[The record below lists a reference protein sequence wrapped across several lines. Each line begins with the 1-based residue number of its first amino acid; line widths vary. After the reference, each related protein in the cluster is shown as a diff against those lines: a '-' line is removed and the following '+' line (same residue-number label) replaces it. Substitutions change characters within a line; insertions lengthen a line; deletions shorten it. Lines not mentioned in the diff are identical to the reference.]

1 MAVDKSKLVGAKI
14 SMFAEIGDTADR
26 YDIVSY
32 TSSFEINTIP
42 SGSVLIPV
50 GYVVGT
56 GAPAE
61 IMTKF
66 AQFTAKQP
74 IKIYLTITTDFAEYG
89 PGLEMFEDG
98 FPQLI
103 FEGKVTGA
111 ILRRTDKTLHIVAH
125 FVHWLNEL
133 NNSSVLSATSHVANP
148 VALYDQGAE
157 LAYQG
162 AGVGSSTTGSGAAC
176 SFENKSG
183 EAHWSV
189 AATSV
194 NLMSG
199 ASDLWTDALQP
210 FLRCI
215 VSADALDPNV
225 SKWMDEANAKQKRI
239 EALNKVVSGGLVLDS
254 AIADQL
260 VTQNISDGIR
270 AGVRDVDASNTI
282 WGLLV
287 GGWGPSYFF
296 AICPRVTDAILAP
309 LVGSYRDPADI
320 YKTIEAGDYYSI
332 ELNLSARQSIGMV
345 GMITPNT
352 QQTGV
357 PLSANLVDWPGLFP
371 RLPAATAG
379 LTKYGGVFLTRNL
392 PFWLA
397 NMAFEPPSAAPTAAP
412 VTAFGPLLS
421 SGLSIAA
428 TAAAASRTLKY
439 RNLADRFAQFF
450 YVNEVFNNRSGDI
463 SGKLRFD
470 ICPGTS
476 LKVQAVALDPSLAST
491 FDQFYG
497 QVIRVSYT
505 IDAVQGIAS
514 TVFTLS
520 NLRTQAE
527 VGDDIYSI
535 EKPPLYATAWTG
547 DTLLKELP

>member
-1 MAVDKSKLVGAKI
+1 MAVDKSRLVGAKI

-56 GAPAE
+56 GYPAE
-61 IMTKF
+61 VMTKF
-66 AQFTAKQP
+66 ARFTAKQP
-74 IKIYLTITTDFAEYG
+74 IKIYLTINTDLAEYG
-89 PGLEMFEDG
+89 PGLELFADG
-98 FPQLI
+98 FPKLI
-103 FEGKVTGA
+103 FEGKLTGA
-111 ILRRTDKTLHIVAH
+111 ILRRTDKTLHVVAH

-148 VALYDQGAE
+148 VALYDQGAVS
-157 LAYQG
+157 AYAGNAAG
-162 AGVGSSTTGSGAAC
+162 AGTTGSGAAC
-176 SFENKSG
+176 SFENNLG
-183 EAHWSV
+183 EAHWAV
-189 AATSV
+189 EATSV
-194 NLMSG
+194 NLISG
-199 ASDLWTDALQP
+199 TSDLWTDALQP
-210 FLRCI
+210 FLTCI
-215 VSADALDPNV
+215 VDGDALDPNV
-225 SKWMDEANAKQKRI
+225 SKYMDEANAKQKRI
-239 EALNKVVSGGLVLDS
+239 EALKKVVSGGLVLDG
-254 AIADQL
+254 AISDPL
-260 VTQNISDGIR
+260 VTQSISDGIR

-287 GGWGPSYFF
+287 GSWGPSYFF

-309 LVGSYRDPADI
+309 LVGSYRDPAGK
-320 YKTIEAGDYYSI
+320 YKTIEASDYYSI

-357 PLSANLVDWPGLFP
+357 PLNADLVDWPGLFP
-371 RLPAATAG
+371 RLTGATG
-379 LTKYGGVFLTRNL
+379 STKYGGVFLTRNL

-397 NMAFEPPSAAPTAAP
+397 NMVFEPPSAAPTAAP

-421 SGLSIAA
+421 NALSIAA
-428 TAAAASRTLKY
+428 AAAAANRNLKY

-476 LKVQAVALDPSLAST
+476 LKVQAVALDLSLTST

-497 QVIRVSYT
+497 QVVRVSYT
-505 IDAVQGIAS
+505 IDATQGIAS

-527 VGDDIYSI
+527 VDDAYYSI
-535 EKPPLYATAWTG
+535 EKPPLYAAAWTG
-547 DTLLKELP
+547 DTLLKLP